1 MRHVAGDIAP
11 ADASVN
17 DGIGRAGKAQ
27 RKPMTLF
34 RSTRNPVPAADLYDA
49 IVAKAREPAFYVDLG
64 VPDTVNG
71 RFEMVALHA
80 FLVLRRL
87 KAAGEPVSGLGQV
100 LFDTMFADM
109 DLSLREMGAGDL
121 GVGRRVK
128 AMAEGFYGR
137 IAAYDAALASAD
149 REALA
154 EALRRNVYGTLKPPE
169 APPAHAVAALARYV
183 ADSAGSLAAQDD
195 SELAVGKPRFATLG
209 AFRPV
214 H

>member
-1 MRHVAGDIAP
+1 M
-11 ADASVN
+11 
-17 DGIGRAGKAQ
+17 
-27 RKPMTLF
+27 F

-49 IVAKAREPAFYVDLG
+49 IVGRAREPAFYAELG

-87 KAAGEPVSGLGQV
+87 KAASAPVAAMGQV

-137 IAAYDAALASAD
+137 VAAYDAALAAAD
-149 REALA
+149 QEALA
-154 EALRRNVYGTLKPPE
+154 EAVRRNVYGTLKPPQ
-169 APPAHAVAALARYV
+169 APPAQAVAALARYV
-183 ADSAGSLAAQDD
+183 ADSADSLAAQDD
-195 SELAVGKPRFATLG
+195 SELAAGKPRFAALG

>member
-1 MRHVAGDIAP
+1 MLPAILHRRPRLSMLASVAGAT
-11 ADASVN
+11 
-17 DGIGRAGKAQ
+17 Q
-27 RKPMTLF
+27 RKPQTVF
-34 RSTRNPVPAADLYDA
+34 RSARKPTAAVNLYEA
-49 IVAKAREPAFYVDLG
+49 IVQQAREPLFYAVLG

-87 KAAGEPVSGLGQV
+87 KAAAEPAAALGQA

-121 GVGRRVK
+121 GVGKRVK

-137 IAAYDAALASAD
+137 IAAYDAALTSAAPD
-149 REALA
+149 DLA
-154 EALRRNVYGTLKPPE
+154 EALRRNVYGTVKPPAAIPAE
-169 APPAHAVAALARYV
+169 AIRMLAIYV
-183 ADSAGSLAAQDD
+183 RASAESLASQPDA
-195 SELAVGKPRFATLG
+195 ELAAGTPRFAASG
-209 AFRPV
+209 SVGPA